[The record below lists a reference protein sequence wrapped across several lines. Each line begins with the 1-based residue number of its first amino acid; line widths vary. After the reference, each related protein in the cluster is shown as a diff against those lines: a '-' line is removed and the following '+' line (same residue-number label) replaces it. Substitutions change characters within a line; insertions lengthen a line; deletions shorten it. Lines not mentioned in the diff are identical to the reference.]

1 MRDDRKLERPEG
13 GKKRKTPHLLDTY
26 IAYLYVWENEGGGFA
41 GDGVVPLIKIE
52 EHGLDLTVI
61 ERLAAWPL
69 CKKSRGNGVR
79 REE

>member
-1 MRDDRKLERPEG
+1 MKGQRG

-26 IAYLYVWENEGGGFA
+26 MAYLYVWEDEVGGFV
-41 GDGVVPLIKIE
+41 GDGVVPLIKSE
-52 EHGLDLTVI
+52 EFGLDHFVI
-61 ERLAAWPL
+61 ERLAPFQARPL